1 MCDDG
6 GTLRAIV
13 KPAAGQL
20 VITEFM
26 REPGP
31 RTTATPRGVVRD
43 HEHRHAAFDLNGL
56 GLDRAGDV
64 ALPMSSAGAKCI
76 SLAAGAFALFARG
89 ADPASNGGLAAVDAT
104 FGLSMVDTAGNVQVV
119 DPASCGTTAP
129 YTCSTVYDAV
139 TWSSSTKGASKQ
151 VIPGM
156 YTTTAND
163 AAASFCPGVATYG
176 TDGNLGTPG
185 TQNSCM

>member
-6 GTLRAIV
+6 GTPRAIV
-13 KPAAGQL
+13 PPPMGQL
-20 VITEFM
+20 VITEVM
-26 REPGP
+26 PHP
-31 RTTATPRGVVRD
+31 NRTTAAPREWFEVANIGN
-43 HEHRHAAFDLNGL
+43 AAFDLNGL
-56 GLDRAGDV
+56 GLDRAGDSRAPDV
-64 ALPMSSAGAKCI
+64 VSGAKCI
-76 SLAAGAFALFARG
+76 SLAAGAFAVFARG
-89 ADPASNGGLAAVDAT
+89 ADPVSNGGLDAVAAT

-119 DPASCGTTAP
+119 DPASCTATAP